1 MNSNTEMITTLGLDN
16 IATACYM
23 KFLSLFS
30 DKHRKI
36 WLDNNACNIVVTIEA
51 EEHFEKIRDI
61 VRCHG
66 GFETVVVNHEL
77 HILRV
82 GDLSYVY
89 GAFENE
95 LTPWM
100 ESCLR
105 DIGM

>member
-1 MNSNTEMITTLGLDN
+1 MNSNTEMITLRLDN
-16 IATACYM
+16 IATACHM

-30 DKHRKI
+30 DKHRKS
-36 WLDNNACNIVVTIEA
+36 WLGDNACNIVVTIEA

-66 GFETVVVNHEL
+66 GFQTVVVDHEL

-89 GAFENE
+89 GAFENK
-95 LTPWM
+95 LALWM